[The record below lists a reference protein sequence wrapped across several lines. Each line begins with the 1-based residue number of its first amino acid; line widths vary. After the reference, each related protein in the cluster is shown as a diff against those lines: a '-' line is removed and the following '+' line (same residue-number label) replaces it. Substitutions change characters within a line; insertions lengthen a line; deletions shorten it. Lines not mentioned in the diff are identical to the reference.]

1 VAAVALT
8 VLAVHWWHQDR
19 KRVGLTALAAV
30 VLTAQI
36 GRAALL
42 ITPQL
47 LPQLP
52 PPPVLSVR
60 RGRPLPLHLPHLSV
74 DATVDRAARL
84 ASVGARPGEA
94 TVAVSGVPDAAQPVT
109 VTEANAA
116 ESVLP
121 ADAAAGEGSA
131 ARAPWRPPDLAT
143 EPFPDGIE
151 QWRPLA
157 RQLLGEAWHEGR
169 LDGPA
174 AALDDDLVLALIQQ
188 ESEGD
193 PDALSRAGAIGLLQ
207 VMPFTFADV
216 MTGDRTLTC
225 AIDPAAMWDVP
236 SNMRAGIRYL
246 ALAMQAFDGNRYWA
260 LAAYNAGIETVTDWR
275 DAGLYGVPPV
285 GGYAE
290 TAAYVPAI
298 LQSYLR
304 RRPDVSMYVPDPMP
318 PEHVPGALR
327 LLQDLATQ
335 RSRPP
340 EWYPHCDS

>member
-8 VLAVHWWHQDR
+8 VLVVHWWYQDR
-19 KRVGLTALAAV
+19 KRVGLTALAALI
-30 VLTAQI
+30 LTAQI

-42 ITPQL
+42 TTPQL

-52 PPPVLSVR
+52 SLPILSER
-60 RGRPLPLHLPHLSV
+60 RGRLLPLHLPHLSV
-74 DATVDRAARL
+74 DAALDRAARL
-84 ASVGARPGEA
+84 ASVGPQPGEVTA
-94 TVAVSGVPDAAQPVT
+94 AVGNTSGGAQSAAITEADAAG
-109 VTEANAA
+109 
-116 ESVLP
+116 SLLP
-121 ADAAAGEGSA
+121 ADPAPSAAPE
-131 ARAPWRPPDLAT
+131 ARAPWPPPDVAT
-143 EPFPDGIE
+143 APFPDGIE
-151 QWRPLA
+151 QWRPLV
-157 RQLLGEAWHEGR
+157 RQLLAEAWNDGR

-225 AIDPAAMWDVP
+225 TIDPAAMWDVP

-275 DAGLYGVPPV
+275 DAGLYAVPPV
-285 GGYAE
+285 GGYVE

-298 LQSYLR
+298 LNRYLL
-304 RRPDVSMYVPDPMP
+304 RRPDVTMYVPDPMP

-327 LLQDLATQ
+327 LLQDLASQ
-335 RSRPP
+335 RPRPP
-340 EWYPHCDS
+340 EWYPHCDG